1 MALASYWLSNLT
13 ELSRYLHIL
22 YEICNPLL
30 QWVVYCC
37 NVSCTA
43 PWAPHVYSHER
54 FGVLE
59 MHLLLSFSVSFPQV
73 LICLAWVAV
82 ARIFSHFNSRFP
94 SPPQLPPCPPPP
106 PPPTPPALNFLFP
119 LFLFHHYFL
128 RFFLFYFLFFYLF
141 FLTLASSAV
150 CLPDCL

>member
-13 ELSRYLHIL
+13 EVSRYLHIL

-73 LICLAWVAV
+73 LICLAWVLV
-82 ARIFSHFNSRFP
+82 ARIFSHFSSRFP

-106 PPPTPPALNFLFP
+106 TPTPPALNFLFP

-141 FLTLASSAV
+141 FLTLAS
-150 CLPDCL
+150 